1 VKGFR
6 LGRIFGVEIV
16 IDPSW
21 IVIAALITFSL
32 YVEFRSINA
41 ETSAATIGA
50 VAAGSA
56 LLFFGSVL
64 VHELSHSIVAI
75 RRGTKV
81 RRIRLFIFG
90 GVSEIET
97 EATTPQDEFAITAAG
112 PGSSFALAAVFFGL
126 DWAVGTGLFS
136 QVVGLLA
143 VVNLALGIFNLLP
156 GFPLDGGRLLR
167 SLVWRITGDFAK
179 GTRIAVAG
187 GKLVAATL
195 AAVGLYVLAFLGSPA
210 GLWWVA
216 IAWFLYQAA
225 AASGVDLQQRAM
237 LRDITAGEM
246 MSPTPVSVDADIDLD
261 QLFDDYLVG
270 GRSATF
276 PVVDAG
282 RVRGLVALAQ
292 VTAVPRPE
300 WGKRTVR
307 SVMVTLGPDDVVDAD
322 APVKDFLPRFARSGR
337 RLAVVRD
344 GRMVGVVSRV
354 DIERWMHRA
363 RA

>member
-1 VKGFR
+1 MKGFR
-6 LGRIFGVEIV
+6 LGRIFGIEIV

-32 YVEFRSINA
+32 YIEFRSINA
-41 ETSAATIGA
+41 DTPGA
-50 VAAGSA
+50 VIGTVAAASA

-64 VHELSHSIVAI
+64 VHELSHSLVAI

-90 GVSEIET
+90 GVSEIES

-126 DWAVGTGLFS
+126 DWALGSGLFS

-167 SLVWRITGDFAK
+167 SLVWRVTGDFAK
-179 GTRIAVAG
+179 GTRIAVTG
-187 GKLVAATL
+187 GKLVAAGL
-195 AAVGLYVLAFLGSPA
+195 AGIGLYVLAFFSSPA

-225 AASGVDLQQRAM
+225 AASGIDLEQRAL

-246 MSPTPVSVDADIDLD
+246 MTPTPVAVDAGIDLN
-261 QLFDDYLVG
+261 QLFDGYLVG

-276 PVVDAG
+276 PVVDGG

-292 VTAVPRPE
+292 VTGVPRSE
-300 WGKRTVR
+300 WGDRTVR
-307 SVMVTLGPDDVVDAD
+307 SVMVTLGPDDIVDAE
-322 APVKDFLPRFARSGR
+322 APVQDFLPRFIERTR
-337 RLAVVRD
+337 RLAVVRE
-344 GRMVGVVSRV
+344 GRMVGVLTRV
-354 DIERWMHRA
+354 DLERWMQRA